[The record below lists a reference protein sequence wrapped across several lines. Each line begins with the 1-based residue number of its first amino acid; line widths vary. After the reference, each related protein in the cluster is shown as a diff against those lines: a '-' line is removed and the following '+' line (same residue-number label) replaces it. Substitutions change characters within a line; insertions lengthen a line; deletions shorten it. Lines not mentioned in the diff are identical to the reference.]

1 LSNIFGFL
9 ALYVPYMYLPNMAAE
24 SGISADKASYIISII
39 GISNTIGRF
48 IAGAFVDL
56 PWVSSLVVTNISL
69 VSV

>member
-1 LSNIFGFL
+1 
-9 ALYVPYMYLPNMAAE
+9 MYLPNMAAE